1 MRRTFEFNSSHGA
14 GEIMAKVLEAYAN
27 TAYPL
32 GGSDCAAASREA
44 LQSIAEKLVSSDH
57 VDNETGNGANANVD
71 SSTDNS
77 SDNYVDINTRQRP
90 MLKSAL
96 KWFYSES
103 NNLQDASNSGEIPN
117 PKIITLDQEMYEN
130 LLSQLQ
136 R

>member
-14 GEIMAKVLEAYAN
+14 GEKMAKILEIYAN
-27 TAYPL
+27 AAYPL
-32 GGSDCAAASREA
+32 GGSECAAASREA
-44 LQSIAEKLVSSDH
+44 LQHIAKNLISSD
-57 VDNETGNGANANVD
+57 
-71 SSTDNS
+71 
-77 SDNYVDINTRQRP
+77 YVSISTRQRP

-103 NNLQDASNSGEIPN
+103 NKLLDDTISEDKMNSN
-117 PKIITLDQEMYEN
+117 IISLDQEMYEN